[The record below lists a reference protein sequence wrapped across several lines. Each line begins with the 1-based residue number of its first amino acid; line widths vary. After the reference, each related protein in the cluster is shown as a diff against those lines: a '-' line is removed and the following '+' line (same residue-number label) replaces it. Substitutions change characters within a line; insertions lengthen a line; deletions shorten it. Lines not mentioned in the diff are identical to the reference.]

1 VSKSGLTLV
10 EKEYQLILGLNKTH
24 SKSYLPKVFGI
35 DFIKTD
41 KGQVGFFLGE
51 WFDGYKEFH
60 VTKDRAARQI
70 VVWDSDGSCHYI
82 SQIEAFPIYRSISRI
97 LTYYYNIETFEQISP
112 WHHAAGDFIVRQEGD
127 NIHVR
132 LVTVRGY
139 SPLTQFN
146 GDGKD
151 KNVHILPSLM
161 FFFLNLTLR
170 MRLDRLNG
178 MGQSVML
185 EEKIIPVIVEGF
197 LQALDEKSL
206 CYDFGDLRSIF
217 IGFFQQFNPEQT
229 IEIIENILEL
239 CPPDPL
245 EIAIIQ
251 KNLESHC
258 RGLHLIFKN
267 IKNSVFY

>member
-1 VSKSGLTLV
+1 
-10 EKEYQLILGLNKTH
+10 
-24 SKSYLPKVFGI
+24 
-35 DFIKTD
+35 
-41 KGQVGFFLGE
+41 
-51 WFDGYKEFH
+51 
-60 VTKDRAARQI
+60 
-70 VVWDSDGSCHYI
+70 
-82 SQIEAFPIYRSISRI
+82 
-97 LTYYYNIETFEQISP
+97 
-112 WHHAAGDFIVRQEGD
+112 
-127 NIHVR
+127 
-132 LVTVRGY
+132 
-139 SPLTQFN
+139 
-146 GDGKD
+146 
-151 KNVHILPSLM
+151 
-161 FFFLNLTLR
+161 